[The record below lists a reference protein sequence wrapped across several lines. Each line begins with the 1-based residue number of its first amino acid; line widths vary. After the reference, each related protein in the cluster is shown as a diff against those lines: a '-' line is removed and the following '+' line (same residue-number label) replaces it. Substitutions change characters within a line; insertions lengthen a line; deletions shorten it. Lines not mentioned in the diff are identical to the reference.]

1 MDLDLVSSVVGLQ
14 QAKTISDVQIAVA
27 KKVMDSDRAN
37 GAAVLKLLQA
47 ATGGVSQA
55 GDQLAL
61 ELVHAVPPPASSGNS
76 TGLPTRMT
84 PVC

>member
-14 QAKTISDVQIAVA
+14 QAKTISDVQMAVA
-27 KKVMDSDRAN
+27 KKVMDNDRAN

-55 GDQLAL
+55 GDQLAAAATGVGG
-61 ELVHAVPPPASSGNS
+61 ELDTYA
-76 TGLPTRMT
+76 
-84 PVC
+84 